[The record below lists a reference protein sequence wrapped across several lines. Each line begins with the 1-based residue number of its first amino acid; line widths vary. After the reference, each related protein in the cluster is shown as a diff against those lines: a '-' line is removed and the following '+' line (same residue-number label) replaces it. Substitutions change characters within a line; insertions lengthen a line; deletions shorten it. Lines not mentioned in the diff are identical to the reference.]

1 MRHFGAVIRIDM
13 ILMVHGGH
21 HGSMSRIITS
31 QFVGH
36 QPARFTV
43 LAFEQATEKPFG
55 CLLIAATLH
64 QYIND
69 IAVLI
74 DSTPQILA
82 LPLNGDK
89 DFINMPGIA

>member
-1 MRHFGAVIRIDM
+1 
-13 ILMVHGGH
+13 
-21 HGSMSRIITS
+21 MSRIITA

-36 QPARFTV
+36 QPARFPA